1 MIGIMV
7 LSQVD
12 NLVEE
17 SKVGRFV
24 MRFERMRDAYRETM
38 TGLSQLTVMQSVITA
53 REEITTATII
63 VKVKDANGPIEIE
76 LKVMKKCIKVG
87 GMSGLRI
94 VV

>member
-1 MIGIMV
+1 MV
-7 LSQVD
+7 SNQVD

-17 SKVGRFV
+17 SKVGRCE

-53 REEITTATII
+53 REEITTGTII
-63 VKVKDANGPIEIE
+63 VRVKDANELIEIE
-76 LKVMKKCIKVG
+76 LKEMKKCTKVG
-87 GMSGLRI
+87 GMSGLHI

>member
-1 MIGIMV
+1 MIGTMV

-24 MRFERMRDAYRETM
+24 MKSEPMRDAYRETM

-53 REEITTATII
+53 REEITMGTII
-63 VKVKDANGPIEIE
+63 VRVKDANELIEIE
-76 LKVMKKCIKVG
+76 LKEMKKCIKGG
-87 GMSGLRI
+87 GMSGPRI

>member
-1 MIGIMV
+1 MV

-24 MRFERMRDAYRETM
+24 MRFEPMQDAYKEMM
-38 TGLSQLTVMQSVITA
+38 TDLSQLTVMQSVITA
-53 REEITTATII
+53 REEITTGTII
-63 VKVKDANGPIEIE
+63 VRVKDANEPIEIE
-76 LKVMKKCIKVG
+76 LREMKKCIREG
-87 GMSGLRI
+87 GTSGLRI